1 MKILNLQLGRYF
13 DKQILKKNKFGLLQ
27 EEFRQKRKMSEF
39 EVKKNPKQCFK
50 KLRVRKNC
58 KLTVLYSAS
67 MYM

>member
-1 MKILNLQLGRYF
+1 MKTLNLLLGRYF
-13 DKQILKKNKFGLLQ
+13 DKHKFGLLQ
-27 EEFRQKRKMSEF
+27 DEFRQKRKMSEF
-39 EVKKNPKQCFK
+39 EVKKKPKQCFK